1 MSEGMGGKYEL
12 RCFEPIHYSANKE
25 QSIEFYNSWFQ
36 MRKAY
41 AKKKRQY
48 AKIYLIVRKTLK

>member
-1 MSEGMGGKYEL
+1 MGGKYEL
-12 RCFEPIHYSANKE
+12 RCFEPIHYSANQE

-48 AKIYLIVRKTLK
+48 AKINLIVRKTLK

>member
-12 RCFEPIHYSANKE
+12 RCFEPIHYSANQE
-25 QSIEFYNSWFQ
+25 QSIEFYNSMFQ

-41 AKKKRQY
+41 VKKKRQY